1 MKKGTRN
8 RMRHRVAWRQGERGT
23 ERKEGRGRDREWSK
37 HREVEKEVENGT
49 DAKILTY
56 IRRLRK

>member
-1 MKKGTRN
+1 
-8 RMRHRVAWRQGERGT
+8 MRHRVAWRQRERERGT

-56 IRRLRK
+56 IRRLRERERGD